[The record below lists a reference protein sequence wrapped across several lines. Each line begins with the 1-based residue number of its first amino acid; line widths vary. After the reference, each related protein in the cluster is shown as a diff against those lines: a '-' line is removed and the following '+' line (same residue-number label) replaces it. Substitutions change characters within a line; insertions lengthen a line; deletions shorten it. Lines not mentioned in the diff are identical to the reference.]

1 MDVDEIP
8 ILWHSEWMATVL
20 VDTHKIVAGLKEHG
34 FNDRQ
39 AEGITEVFRQIDLDH
54 IVSRGD
60 LKYELRD
67 LELRLTLKMG
77 TFAGAAMAFLAF
89 LKFFS

>member
-1 MDVDEIP
+1 M
-8 ILWHSEWMATVL
+8 MATVL

-54 IVSRGD
+54 IVTRGD

-77 TFAGAAMAFLAF
+77 TFAGTATAFLAF